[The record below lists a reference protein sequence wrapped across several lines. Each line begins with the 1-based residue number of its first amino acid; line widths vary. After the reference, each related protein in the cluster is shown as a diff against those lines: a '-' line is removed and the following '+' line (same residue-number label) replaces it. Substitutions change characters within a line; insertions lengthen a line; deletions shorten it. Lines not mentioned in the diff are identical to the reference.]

1 MVGEAGLIR
10 SRWTRADYGELILH
24 LLQADLTIIDSDKF
38 TSDAPG
44 IWLRHDVEL
53 CLQSAVEMAQLEN
66 DLEVPSTYFV
76 CMESPF
82 FDAIR
87 SRLGGFLERLLD
99 LGREVSFHLV
109 LSASSAS
116 VERRLQ
122 DYVDS
127 IDGLPVPS
135 LITYH
140 APGVPSEALAQAPHG
155 HGVYA
160 PLAGGT
166 CKYFS
171 DSTGRW
177 RWGDPRFAGLAPTD
191 TVQLLT
197 HPFWWAGTYVPVS
210 LSVGEASGFLPQLTD
225 LTMSAHMD
233 SKILPVP
240 GSDWLS

>member
-1 MVGEAGLIR
+1 MIS
-10 SRWTRADYGELILH
+10 SRWTRADYRELIVH
-24 LLQADLTIIDSDKF
+24 LLQADLRIIDSDQF
-38 TSDAPG
+38 RSNAPG

-53 CLQSAVEMAQLEN
+53 CLQSAVDMAKLEN
-66 DLEVPSTYFV
+66 EIEVPSTYFV

-82 FDAIR
+82 FEETR
-87 SRLGGFLERLLD
+87 SSLGSVLKQLRD

-109 LSASSAS
+109 LSASSGS
-116 VERRLQ
+116 VEQRLQ
-122 DYVDS
+122 DYLSS

-160 PLAGGT
+160 PLASGA

-191 TVQLLT
+191 KVQLLT
-197 HPFWWAGTYVPVS
+197 HPFWWSGTYVPES
-210 LSVGEASGFLPQLTD
+210 LSLGRASGFLPQLTD
-225 LTMSAHMD
+225 LTLSANTAKP
-233 SKILPVP
+233 SLPGREP
-240 GSDWLS
+240 TG